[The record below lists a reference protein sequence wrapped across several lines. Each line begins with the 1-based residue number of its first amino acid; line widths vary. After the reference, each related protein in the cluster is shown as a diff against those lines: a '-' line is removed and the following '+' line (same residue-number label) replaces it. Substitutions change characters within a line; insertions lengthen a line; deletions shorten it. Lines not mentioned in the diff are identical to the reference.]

1 MPETQADR
9 AFFTAHIEQ
18 HLDRLYA
25 AAMRLTRHAANAED
39 LVADTVTR
47 AWSAI
52 ETLHDTERFLPWML
66 RIMTNLFISGQRKA
80 QAKVWHE
87 SYIEEPAGKEPEFS
101 IFERL
106 HQPFLLWWSNPEQ
119 TFIDQLLGEHIEAAL
134 AELPEPFRVVVI
146 LSDLEGLTYT
156 EIAEALDVPV
166 GTVRSRLARARGQLQ
181 KLLWQH
187 ALDRGLVNN
196 EPQA

>member
-25 AAMRLTRHAANAED
+25 AALRLTHHAVNAED

-52 ETLHDTERFLPWML
+52 ETLHDTGRFLPWLL
-66 RIMTNLFISGQRKA
+66 RIMTNLFISEQRKA

-87 SYIEEPAGKEPEFS
+87 AYVEEPAGNEPAFS

-106 HQPFLLWWSNPEQ
+106 HQPFLLWWGNPEQ
-119 TFIDQLLGEHIEAAL
+119 TFMDELLGEHIEAAL
-134 AELPEPFRVVVI
+134 AELPEPFRLVVI

-156 EIAEALDVPV
+156 EIGEALDVPV

-187 ALDRGLVNN
+187 AVDRGLVNN
-196 EPQA
+196 EPQE